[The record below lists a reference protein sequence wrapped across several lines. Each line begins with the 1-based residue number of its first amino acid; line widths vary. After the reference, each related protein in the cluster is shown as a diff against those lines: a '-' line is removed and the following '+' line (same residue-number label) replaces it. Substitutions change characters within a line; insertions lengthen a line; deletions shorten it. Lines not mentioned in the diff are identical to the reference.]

1 MYYVVR
7 ILLHNAATLWLVHC
21 HMLFIV
27 VVSIVRSWL
36 VVIWDA
42 KLCNSS
48 NFPVVEKQPGMHIA
62 RIGTSLASSS
72 ISGVILGHGSLDG
85 WFNECRQARL
95 VER

>member
-7 ILLHNAATLWLVHC
+7 ILLHSAATLWLVHC
-21 HMLFIV
+21 DMLFIV

-85 WFNECRQARL
+85 WL
-95 VER
+95 V